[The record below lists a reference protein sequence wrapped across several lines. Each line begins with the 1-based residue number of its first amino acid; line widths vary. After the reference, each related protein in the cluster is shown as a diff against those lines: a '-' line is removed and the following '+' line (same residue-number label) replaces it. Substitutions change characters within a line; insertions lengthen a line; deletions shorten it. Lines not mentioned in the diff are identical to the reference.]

1 MNKLSLR
8 RKTKKLINSLMALSA
23 IYCLSLLPIMASSH
37 AEAPLTSMDRY
48 ADNTDLYAFRSIDPA
63 RSGFVTLISNFIP
76 FQDPSGGPQFYRFD
90 DSVLYEIHIDNT
102 GDGLPD
108 ISYQFRFTTSTVNSN
123 TILGHTAITPS
134 NPNSDGVVSTTRDID
149 YNMPQ
154 TYSITRVNSV
164 NGNPVSSTVLLPSGP
179 VRIPPSNV
187 GPRVTPNYPG
197 LAIQETHTISSS
209 GFRTFAGQRD
219 EGFLVDVGA
228 AFDLLNFR
236 SLNSQCGGVSTTD
249 GVNVNSIAIEVPIRE
264 LTRDGQ
270 TVTSPTAAN
279 AVIGV
284 YSTASRQSTRV
295 INPDGTRTNSGSFV
309 QVSRIGNPLINELV
323 IPLGLKDA
331 FNSIRPSVDGTI
343 PAVVN
348 AVLDPQL
355 AQLLVAV
362 GAVPSVPPAPRNDI
376 AQITVLGIP
385 VNSVT
390 GPNYTT
396 VIQGND
402 GVPHEMMRLN
412 MGIAPTPHGS
422 ANRLGLLGGDVAG
435 YPNGRRV
442 IDDVTD
448 ISLRVVA
455 GGTPFTPSFNVAPN
469 NTLGDGVSGND
480 VSINPITGV
489 DMANGFDYLQVF
501 PYLAPPKQ
509 GNQPKY
515 SNLRS
520 CTSQTN
526 AKEFAIK
533 REFSTKK

>member
-1 MNKLSLR
+1 MRISF
-8 RKTKKLINSLMALSA
+8 TKKVG
-23 IYCLSLLPIMASSH
+23 SLLLLVGMLVSMAPISAFASSH
-37 AEAPLTSMDRY
+37 AEAPLISMDRY
-48 ADNTDLYAFRSIDPA
+48 ADNTDVYAFRSIAPG
-63 RSGFVTLISNFIP
+63 RSGFATLITNFIP
-76 FQDPSGGPQFYRFD
+76 FQDPSGGPQFFRFD
-90 DSVLYEIHIDNT
+90 DTVLYEIHIDNT
-102 GDGLPD
+102 GDGRPD
-108 ISYQFRFTTSTVNSN
+108 ISYQFRFSTSTVNSN
-123 TILGHTAITPS
+123 TILGHTAITLG
-134 NPNSDGVVSTTRDID
+134 NAASDGIVSNTRDID

-197 LAIQETHTISSS
+197 LADNETHTITAS

-236 SLNSQCGGVSTTD
+236 SLNGMCGGVSTTD
-249 GVNVNSIAIEVPIRE
+249 GFNVNSIAIEVPIQE
-264 LTRDGQ
+264 LTRDGMIPA
-270 TVTSPTAAN
+270 SSTAAN

-284 YSTASRQSTRV
+284 YSTASRQSTQV
-295 INPDGTRTNSGSFV
+295 IANDGSRSNSGPFI
-309 QVSRIGNPLINELV
+309 QVSRLGNPLINEVV

-362 GAVPSVPPAPRNDI
+362 GAVPSVPPAPRNDV

-385 VNSVT
+385 VNAVT

-396 VIQGND
+396 VIAGND
-402 GVPHEMMRLN
+402 GVPHEEMRLN
-412 MGIAPTPHGS
+412 LGIAPTPYGS
-422 ANRLGLLGGDVAG
+422 ASFSRLGILGGDPAG

-442 IDDVTD
+442 EDDVTD

-455 GGTPFTPSFNVAPN
+455 GGTPFTPSHNVPPN

-480 VSINPITGV
+480 VSINPLTGV
-489 DMANGFDYLQVF
+489 GMTGAGSYDYLQRF
-501 PYLAPPKQ
+501 PYLAPAQQ
-509 GNQPKY
+509 GNQPRR
-515 SNLRS
+515 SNLRA
-520 CTSQTN
+520 CAVARPEQ
-526 AKEFAIK
+526 K
-533 REFSTKK
+533 

>member
-1 MNKLSLR
+1 MKGA
-8 RKTKKLINSLMALSA
+8 MALLAVYS
-23 IYCLSLLPIMASSH
+23 LSIIPILASSH
-37 AEAPLTSMDRY
+37 AEAPLISMDRY
-48 ADNTDLYAFRSIDPA
+48 ADNTDVYAFRSTDPA

-108 ISYQFRFTTSTVNSN
+108 ISYQFRFRTSTVNSN
-123 TILGHTAITPS
+123 TILGHTAITPG
-134 NPNSDGVVSTTRDID
+134 NPNSDGVVSSTRDID

-154 TYSITRVNSV
+154 TYGITRVNSV
-164 NGNPVSSTVLLPSGP
+164 NGNPVSSTVLLPQGP
-179 VRIPPSNV
+179 VRTPPSNV
-187 GPRVTPNYPG
+187 GPRVTPNYQT
-197 LAIQETHTISSS
+197 LEANETHTITAS

-249 GVNVNSIAIEVPIRE
+249 GFNVNSIAIEVPIQE

-270 TVTSPTAAN
+270 PVVSSTAAN

-284 YSTASRQSTRV
+284 YSTASRQSTQV
-295 INPDGTRTNSGSFV
+295 IANDGTRTNSGAFV
-309 QVSRIGNPLINELV
+309 QVSRLGNPLINELV

-348 AVLDPQL
+348 AVVDPEL
-355 AQLLVAV
+355 ARLLVAV
-362 GAVPSVPPAPRNDI
+362 GAVPNVPPAPRNDI

-385 VNSVT
+385 VNNVT

-396 VIQGND
+396 VISGND
-402 GVPHEMMRLN
+402 GVPHEEMRLN
-412 MGIAPTPHGS
+412 MGIAPTAHNA

-455 GGTPFTPSFNVAPN
+455 GGTPFTPSHNVAPN

-480 VSINPITGV
+480 VSINPISGV
-489 DMANGFDYLQVF
+489 PMANGADYLQRF
-501 PYLAPPKQ
+501 PYLAPPQQ
-509 GNQPKY
+509 GNQPRK
-515 SNLRS
+515 SNLRP
-520 CTSQTN
+520 CMATSAEGV
-526 AKEFAIK
+526 AKK
-533 REFSTKK
+533 

>member
-1 MNKLSLR
+1 MNYNFTKQIAKSLAV
-8 RKTKKLINSLMALSA
+8 MAWIVSMYVFPAL
-23 IYCLSLLPIMASSH
+23 ASSH
-37 AEAPLTSMDRY
+37 AEAPLISMDRY
-48 ADNTDLYAFRSIDPA
+48 ADNTDVYAFRSVA
-63 RSGFVTLISNFIP
+63 AGRTGFVTLIANFVP
-76 FQDPSGGPQFYRFD
+76 FEDPSSGPQFNRFD
-90 DSVLYEIHIDNT
+90 DTVLYEIHIDNT
-102 GDGLPD
+102 GDGRPD

-123 TILGHTAITPS
+123 TILGHTAITLGNPS
-134 NPNSDGVVSTTRDID
+134 SDGVVSTTRDID

-154 TYSITRVNSV
+154 TYSITRVNST

-179 VRIPPSNV
+179 VRTPPSNV
-187 GPRVTPNYPG
+187 GPRVIPNYQT
-197 LAIQETHTISSS
+197 LEANETHTITPS

-249 GVNVNSIAIEVPIRE
+249 GFNVNSIAIEVPIQE

-270 TVTSPTAAN
+270 PVANSLAAN

-284 YSTASRQSTRV
+284 YSTASRQSTQV
-295 INPDGTRTNSGSFV
+295 IAADGTRSNSGPFI
-309 QVSRIGNPLINELV
+309 QVSRLGNPLINEV
-323 IPLGLKDA
+323 IIPLGLKDA

-343 PAVVN
+343 PAVVS
-348 AVLDPQL
+348 AVLDPEL
-355 AQLLVAV
+355 AKLLVAV
-362 GAVPSVPPAPRNDI
+362 GAVPSTPPAPRNDI

-385 VNSVT
+385 VNGVT

-402 GVPHEMMRLN
+402 GVPHEEMRLN
-412 MGIAPTPHGS
+412 MGIAPTAYGS
-422 ANRLGLLGGDVAG
+422 ASFSRLGILGGDPAG

-442 IDDVTD
+442 EDDVTD

-455 GGTPFTPSFNVAPN
+455 GGTPFTPSHNSPPN

-489 DMANGFDYLQVF
+489 PTAGGYDYLQRF
-501 PYLAPPKQ
+501 PYLAPPQQ
-509 GNQPKY
+509 GNQPRR
-515 SNLRS
+515 SNLRTCS
-520 CTSQTN
+520 VAS
-526 AKEFAIK
+526 AK
-533 REFSTKK
+533 